1 MCLIVWLKIVSWIFR
16 VQLGCLLQ
24 ISLEPLDLGTSSDL
38 LVGQRVFALG
48 NPFGLDHSLTTG
60 ILKSQESN
68 LIADVQLPDPTS
80 FLCSER

>member
-1 MCLIVWLKIVSWIFR
+1 MLDCVLCGSVFVNWICS
-16 VQLGCLLQ
+16 VQMGCLLQ

-60 ILKSQESN
+60 ILEV
-68 LIADVQLPDPTS
+68 LRVQFNHGYTITRIWIIL
-80 FLCSER
+80 